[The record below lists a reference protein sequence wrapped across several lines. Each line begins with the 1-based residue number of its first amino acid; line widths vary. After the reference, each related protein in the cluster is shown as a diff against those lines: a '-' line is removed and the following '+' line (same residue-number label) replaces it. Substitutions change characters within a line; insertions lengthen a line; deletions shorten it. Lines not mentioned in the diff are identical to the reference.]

1 MNRPRGN
8 GTISSFAFGWIAT
21 AALVFIYTFGSSF
34 VIALLAD
41 SVSTSAGIDI
51 SSSNLFLAAIIGQ
64 TLFLL
69 LPTLSF
75 SRIHPLSLREVLRI
89 RKAPLSS
96 FLYAGTGALACLV
109 LGSTWL
115 MFQELYLVPE
125 SLLPLYHDL
134 QGQSQLLQEH
144 LAIGANLPLMLL
156 ALAAIGITPAISE
169 EFAFRGLIQRSFE
182 ERLNPRGAIVLT
194 GLLFGIIHLQ
204 PINLLPLIGI
214 GIFLGLIARTSR
226 SIWPA
231 VFGHFLFN
239 SVNIILF
246 NYSGIQLP
254 ENQQN
259 ISPEDLSAILPLTII
274 AAIILI
280 GVLAGIARTP
290 REPEEPSPAS
300 SELS

>member
-8 GTISSFAFGWIAT
+8 ISSFAFGWIAT
-21 AALVFIYTFGSSF
+21 AAIIFIYTFGSSF

-41 SVSTSAGIDI
+41 SISMEKGIDI
-51 SSSNLFLAAIIGQ
+51 SSANLFLAAIIGQ

-69 LPTLSF
+69 LPSLSF
-75 SRIHPLSLREVLRI
+75 ARIHPLGLREVLRL
-89 RKAPLSS
+89 RKAPLPY
-96 FLYAGTGALACLV
+96 FLYAGFGAMACMI

-115 MFQELYLVPE
+115 MFQELYLIPD
-125 SLLPLYHDL
+125 SLLPLYHEL
-134 QGQSQLLQEH
+134 QGQSQMLQEH
-144 LAIGANLPLMLL
+144 LTIGTNLPLVLL
-156 ALAAIGITPAISE
+156 AITAIGITPAISE

-182 ERLNPRGAIVLT
+182 ERLSSGKAIMLT
-194 GLLFGIIHLQ
+194 GMLFGIIHLQ
-204 PINLLPLIGI
+204 PVNLLPLIGI
-214 GIFLGLIARTSR
+214 GIFLGLIARASR

-239 SVNIILF
+239 SVNIILL

-259 ISPEDLSAILPLTII
+259 IAPENLTAILPLTAI
-274 AAIILI
+274 AALMLV
-280 GVLAGIARTP
+280 GVLAGIARTM
-290 REPEEPSPAS
+290 RGTDEPSPAP